1 MFTSVLR
8 ELSGP
13 YPLLPFLQ
21 EPWFL
26 REPLARHLLTAWEQ
40 TSRRVLR
47 DNCVEELHAVR
58 DDYHAVLLGHVRIIE
73 GYLTLMGRFGGD
85 PHGDVLRH
93 LAVNLDS
100 LRRHYDSLFPQ
111 WQTLDDLR
119 AVLADQINS
128 AAWQR
133 PTPVYLPRFEA

>member
-1 MFTSVLR
+1 MFTTVLR

-13 YPLLPFLQ
+13 YPLLPFIQ

-26 REPLARHLLTAWEQ
+26 REPLARHLLNAWEQ

-47 DNCVEELHAVR
+47 DNCVEELHAAR
-58 DDYHAVLLGHVRIIE
+58 DDYHAVLLGHVRIME
-73 GYLTLMGRFGGD
+73 GYVTLMGRFGGD
-85 PHGDVLRH
+85 PASDVMHH
-93 LAVNLDS
+93 LAVNLDC
-100 LRRHYDSLFPQ
+100 LRRHYDSLFPR

-119 AVLADQINS
+119 AVLNDLINS